1 MAVAARREVVRQLQ
15 ERGLSERQALRLVG
29 MSAST
34 LRYQPRD
41 DGNGRLRERLTELAG
56 QHRRHGYRM
65 LHSRL
70 RIDGWAINVKRTYRV
85 YREEGLMV
93 RKRRR
98 KKLPMPERQPLV
110 RPLQPDEVWSMDF
123 VFDELANGRRVK
135 TLTVVDDCS
144 KEAVQIAVDT
154 SIPALYVTRVLDQV
168 KAGLRRLLDDFL
180 WGDFGIDPEETEIT
194 FSGGRGYHVKV
205 RSEGLLT
212 LSSPERRDLV
222 DYILGTGVDP
232 LEIIDAPSP
241 PADPHRRAKAR
252 RIPAPWPDAE
262 APGWAGRTTRAI
274 LAVLSRWEREG
285 TAPVAGELRAMGLPE
300 ARAARWAERLVEQGG
315 LDRIRQSRRFDVF
328 KEPFPPDVLRAM
340 VAQAAIEVQGE
351 TDAPV
356 TTDIHRLIRLPG
368 SLHGG
373 TGFRVVPLDRDRLP
387 EFDPLAEAR
396 APFGDAPIV
405 RVEYLQRVDYP
416 FPDHPARGSAG
427 STDELP
433 TAIALFLVLRGEA
446 APRLRP
452 G

>member
-1 MAVAARREVVRQLQ
+1 MSKDRPLDPPALEWAQARFADYYRSQPIDPPPRFARREF
-15 ERGLSERQALRLVG
+15 AWFPF
-29 MSAST
+29 ASDST
-34 LRYQPRD
+34 M
-41 DGNGRLRERLTELAG
+41 
-56 QHRRHGYRM
+56 RRHVAWGSVDEFHRFVQREAPRHLYYSTAYYRVPNHPKM
-65 LHSRL
+65 AEKEWQGADLVFDLDADHL
-70 RIDGWAINVKRTYRV
+70 RGAGERTYA
-85 YREEGLMV
+85 E
-93 RKRRR
+93 
-98 KKLPMPERQPLV
+98 Q
-110 RPLQPDEVWSMDF
+110 
-123 VFDELANGRRVK
+123 
-135 TLTVVDDCS
+135 
-144 KEAVQIAVDT
+144 
-154 SIPALYVTRVLDQV
+154 LDQV

-405 RVEYLQRVDYP
+405 RVEYLQHVDYP